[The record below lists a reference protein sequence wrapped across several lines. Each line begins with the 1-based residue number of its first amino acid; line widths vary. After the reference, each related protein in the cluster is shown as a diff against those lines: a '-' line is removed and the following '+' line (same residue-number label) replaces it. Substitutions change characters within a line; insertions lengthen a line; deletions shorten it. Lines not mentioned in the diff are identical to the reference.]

1 MSKLSEHNRN
11 RFQVCYLT
19 IVLWNLGQDFSRACW
34 YNMFYILY
42 FRCMPKPL
50 YWISFLIPWCR
61 GWVTVECIVHTTLYL
76 SYCLFSSCLEG
87 EIGWSEMY
95 GVGVSEHI
103 GGKQV
108 NGCMPSLNNKTWK
121 CLTWIVKVFEFQQL
135 HELCW
140 RTSTWKWDW
149 KNLFTILGSDLSLCA
164 SRGGYHGYITNSK
177 FVTIFCFCCWFRR
190 RLPS

>member
-1 MSKLSEHNRN
+1 M
-11 RFQVCYLT
+11 YLHST
-19 IVLWNLGQDFSRACW
+19 ILQMYAKTPLLDFIFWSHGVVGGWLWNV
-34 YNMFYILY
+34 LY
-42 FRCMPKPL
+42 
-50 YWISFLIPWCR
+50 
-61 GWVTVECIVHTTLYL
+61 TLHYSTL

-87 EIGWSEMY
+87 EIGWGEMY
-95 GVGVSEHI
+95 GVGVSVH

-149 KNLFTILGSDLSLCA
+149 KNPFTIWGSDLSLCA
-164 SRGGYHGYITNSK
+164 SRGGHYQFKMCYD
-177 FVTIFCFCCWFRR
+177 FCFCCWFRR
-190 RLPS
+190 RVPS